1 MGALPPLFG
10 IAVNVTEL
18 PEQMD
23 VELAVIDTAGVT
35 DAAVIVIELLTA
47 VGVVVQLALLV
58 ITTDTTSP
66 LFSEELVKVDAF
78 APTTSVPLIFH

>member
-1 MGALPPLFG
+1 MGALPPLFD
-10 IAVNVTEL
+10 IAVKVTGL

-23 VELAVIDTAGVT
+23 VELAVMDTAGVT
-35 DAAVIVIELLTA
+35 EASVIVRELLTA

-66 LFSEELVKVDAF
+66 LLRVELVKVEEFDPA
-78 APTTSVPLIFH
+78 TSVPLIFH

>member
-1 MGALPPLFG
+1 MFG
-10 IAVNVTEL
+10 VAVNVTEL

-35 DAAVIVIELLTA
+35 EAAEMVKGLLKA
-47 VGVVVQLALLV
+47 VGVVAQFALLV

-66 LFSEELVKVDAF
+66 LLRIELVKVDEF
-78 APTTSVPLIFH
+78 APTTSVPFIFH

>member
-1 MGALPPLFG
+1 MFG
-10 IAVNVTEL
+10 VAVNVTEL

-23 VELAVIDTAGVT
+23 VVLAVIDTVGVT
-35 DAAVIVIELLTA
+35 EAVVMVMELLEA

-66 LFSEELVKVDAF
+66 LLRVELVKVDEF
-78 APTTSVPLIFH
+78 APATSVPLIFH

>member
-1 MGALPPLFG
+1 LFG
-10 IAVNVTEL
+10 VAVNVIEL
-18 PEQMD
+18 PEQID

-35 DAAVIVIELLTA
+35 EAAVMVIELLEA

-66 LFSEELVKVDAF
+66 LLRVELVKVDAF
-78 APTTSVPLIFH
+78 APATSVPLIFH

>member
-1 MGALPPLFG
+1 LFAV
-10 IAVNVTEL
+10 AVNVMEL
-18 PEQMD
+18 PEQMA

-35 DAAVIVIELLTA
+35 EAAVIVIELLTA

-66 LFSEELVKVDAF
+66 LLRVELVKVDEF
-78 APTTSVPLIFH
+78 APATSAPLIFH